1 MTINSN
7 IFAKCAPAIS
17 SNIKQCGTVTT
28 CNAQPLTQ
36 DELTDVYM
44 KSGDYRVMDA
54 LIMHDF
60 EIKMCEGVQ
69 NGLYD
74 FLMANKQNWR
84 NKLSVEKPN
93 SGQLDIA
100 PFVKGRQYS
109 PINNEYWQI
118 TAGHNTA
125 ALDGIIF
132 WQVLVTS
139 TTNIPADPRSFPT
152 RQRVFIDGKTAG
164 NVATKTAWEVA
175 EVIDNHDNTLTLL
188 LKTQNTNSNL
198 SASKLTSPQ
207 TGIMRRGTPN
217 VSDFEKFCAEPPAY
231 LNWKNVPFW
240 VETTRTT
247 MCKSDLYDKWRSLV
261 LANNP
266 LYREF
271 GDLPDIEKNKQL
283 ANDWQRRLVN
293 QMFFGKALPYQNAT
307 DYDNLE
313 EIISFDGGDFGVD
326 GGKCIGKRA
335 NAVGVYEQ
343 LAECGRITDLSG
355 GKLYLKSLFQELYN
369 MMRVRQ
375 GNGAKNARVFDIFTD
390 SGTASILNLAMLTYY
405 KAQAP
410 SDTFRLTYDIKS
422 NEQAK
427 KAEFGF
433 FYQSYPLNFP
443 QGVTINIIFHEFFD
457 DYITA
462 ASINDASGTHYADTA
477 RVLWILDFPGIYPG
491 IIASNRMVQGTGDL
505 QKLAAINKDF
515 ACVMKVNT
523 QEQTLTSMT
532 YTMVVECPKS
542 NLIIENF
549 AIDATT
555 NLPNVVDPDPNV
567 GTYPPTTTTTT
578 TTTASGAGIYH
589 NAAQTYTAECPDGQV
604 GVPQSVTIAASTSAY
619 NSYISQSDANA
630 KAMAAAKAQ
639 AEADLSCS

>member
-1 MTINSN
+1 MTINQN
-7 IFAKCAPAIS
+7 IFSKCAPAIS
-17 SNIKQCGTVTT
+17 TNIKQCGSVTV

-36 DELTDVYM
+36 NELETTYM

-54 LIMHDF
+54 LIKHDF
-60 EIKMCEGVQ
+60 EIKMCEAVQ
-69 NGLYD
+69 NGMYD
-74 FLMANKQNWR
+74 FLMANKQNWSK
-84 NKLSVEKPN
+84 KLSFEKPN
-93 SGQLDIA
+93 SGEIAIA

-109 PINNEYWQI
+109 PINNEYWKI
-118 TAGHNTA
+118 TSGHNTNA
-125 ALDGIIF
+125 IDGLIF
-132 WQVLVTS
+132 WQVNVTS
-139 TTNIPADPRSFPT
+139 TTNIPADVRSFPT

-188 LKTQNTNSNL
+188 LKSQNTNSSL
-198 SASKLTSPQ
+198 SAAKLTVPQ

-247 MCKSDLYDKWRSLV
+247 MCKSSLYDQWRELV
-261 LANNP
+261 IANNP
-266 LYREF
+266 LYKEF

-293 QMFFGKALPYQNAT
+293 QMFWGKALPYQNPT
-307 DYDNLE
+307 EYDQLE
-313 EIISFDGGDFGVD
+313 QIISFNGGDFGVD

-343 LAECGRITDLSG
+343 LASCGRVTDLAG
-355 GKLYLKSLFQELYN
+355 GKLYLLSLFQELYN

-375 GNGAKNARVFDIFTD
+375 GNGANNAREFDIFTD
-390 SGTASILNLAMLTYY
+390 SGTASILNLAMLEYY

-410 SDTFRLTYDIKS
+410 SDTFRLNYDIKS
-422 NEQAK
+422 NNQAK

-462 ASINDASGTHYADTA
+462 AATNDVSGSAYANTA

-491 IIASNRMVQGTGDL
+491 IIASKRITAATGDL
-505 QKLAAINKDF
+505 SKMAALNPDF
-515 ACVMKVNT
+515 ACVMQVHT

-549 AIDATT
+549 AIDVGS
-555 NLPNVVDPDPNV
+555 NLPNVTVVDPTF

-578 TTTASGAGIYH
+578 TTTVSGAGIFK
-589 NAAQTYTAECPDGQV
+589 NTAQTYTAECPNGTAGD
-604 GVPQSVTIAASTSAY
+604 PNSVTIAAQTAAY

-639 AEADLSCS
+639 AEAGLSCA